1 MKAFSLL
8 SRLLAAAVLVGAVA
22 VPAVAQITTGTVTG
36 TIKDEQGLAV
46 PGATV
51 VLVSETRQT
60 RSAPAVTGT
69 SGDFVFPNVSADTY
83 AVEVTMDGF
92 RTTRRGNVAVSGGD
106 RIGVGDLTLS
116 VGGASETV
124 TVTGDA
130 PLIQSQSGERSFRI
144 TTTEVENLPIGTGRN
159 FATLTAL
166 TPGVTG
172 TTTRLG
178 GGGQNNI
185 MMDGVSTMDTGNN
198 GQLLQMN
205 PEAIAEVKV
214 LTAGY
219 QAEYGRSS
227 GLQIT
232 AVTKG
237 GSNQFHGSLYGIMRN
252 SDWNSNSWVNQIN
265 GTPKQ
270 VTKDSDYGYSFGGP
284 VGRPG
289 GENKLFFFYSQE
301 YRPRT
306 SANILRQFRVPTA
319 LERQGDFSQTRD
331 NNGNLFNLIRGPA
344 VDLAVRCGE
353 HCGVFSGRRSA
364 RQNSAGPALS
374 DGHQYSEAL
383 ARAEHHAGARDELQ
397 PRVPVAAAQ
406 DAQLPAGRSS
416 GLPVLLEA
424 ADDGEIH
431 GPEGI
436 PRHHAGNDSRIQ
448 RHLQRV
454 SVGACDRDDS

>member
-1 MKAFSLL
+1 M
-8 SRLLAAAVLVGAVA
+8 
-22 VPAVAQITTGTVTG
+22 
-36 TIKDEQGLAV
+36 
-46 PGATV
+46 
-51 VLVSETRQT
+51 
-60 RSAPAVTGT
+60 
-69 SGDFVFPNVSADTY
+69 
-83 AVEVTMDGF
+83 
-92 RTTRRGNVAVSGGD
+92 
-106 RIGVGDLTLS
+106 
-116 VGGASETV
+116 GASETI

-252 SDWNSNSWVNQIN
+252 SDWNSNSWVNKIN

-270 VTKDSDYGYSFGGP
+270 VAKDSDYGYSFGGP

-289 GENKLFFFYSQE
+289 GDNKLFFFYSQE

-331 NNGNLFNLIRGPA
+331 NNGNLFNLIRDPRSTSPCTA
-344 VDLAVRCGE
+344 ANTSR
-353 HCGVFSGRRSA
+353 VFPGRRSA
-364 RQNSAGPALS
+364 GPDSAGPALS
-374 DGHQYSEAL
+374 DGPQYSEAL
-383 ARAEHHAGARDELQ
+383 ADAEHRAGARHE
-397 PRVPVAAAQ
+397 P
-406 DAQLPAGRSS
+406 
-416 GLPVLLEA
+416 
-424 ADDGEIH
+424 
-431 GPEGI
+431 
-436 PRHHAGNDSRIQ
+436 
-448 RHLQRV
+448 
-454 SVGACDRDDS
+454 

>member
-1 MKAFSLL
+1 M
-8 SRLLAAAVLVGAVA
+8 
-22 VPAVAQITTGTVTG
+22 
-36 TIKDEQGLAV
+36 
-46 PGATV
+46 
-51 VLVSETRQT
+51 
-60 RSAPAVTGT
+60 
-69 SGDFVFPNVSADTY
+69 FPNVSADTY

-92 RTTRRGNVAVSGGD
+92 RTTRRGGVAVSGGD
-106 RIGVGDLTLS
+106 RIGVGDLTIS

-252 SDWNSNSWVNQIN
+252 SDWNSNSWVNKIN

-270 VTKDSDYGYSFGGP
+270 VAKDSDYGYSFGGP

-289 GENKLFFFYSQE
+289 GDNKLFFFYSQE

-331 NNGNLFNLIRGPA
+331 NNGNLFNLIKDPRSTSPCTAANTAGCFQDGGVLGRIPQDRLYQTGINILKLWPSRTSRRRPA
-344 VDLAVRCGE
+344 RTYNLE
-353 HCGVFSGRRSA
+353 F
-364 RQNSAGPALS
+364 LS
-374 DGHQYSEAL
+374 PH
-383 ARAEHHAGARDELQ
+383 
-397 PRVPVAAAQ
+397 VQ
-406 DAQLPAGRSS
+406 DAQLSAGRSS

-436 PRHHAGNDSRIQ
+436 PRHDAGNDSRIQ
-448 RHLQRV
+448 RHLQRL
-454 SVGACDRDDS
+454 SMGARDRDDSRLRAEPVDVRRGDLRLLESPPRPDYGDRRHEPVRQRAGRASAAVSRTRTSFRKARTTGR

>member
-1 MKAFSLL
+1 MKASQFL
-8 SRLLAAAVLVGAVA
+8 SRLLRAAVLVGIAA
-22 VPAVAQITTGTVTG
+22 LPAVAQITTGTVTG

-198 GQLLQMN
+198 GQ
-205 PEAIAEVKV
+205 
-214 LTAGY
+214 
-219 QAEYGRSS
+219 
-227 GLQIT
+227 
-232 AVTKG
+232 
-237 GSNQFHGSLYGIMRN
+237 
-252 SDWNSNSWVNQIN
+252 
-265 GTPKQ
+265 
-270 VTKDSDYGYSFGGP
+270 
-284 VGRPG
+284 
-289 GENKLFFFYSQE
+289 
-301 YRPRT
+301 
-306 SANILRQFRVPTA
+306 
-319 LERQGDFSQTRD
+319 
-331 NNGNLFNLIRGPA
+331 
-344 VDLAVRCGE
+344 
-353 HCGVFSGRRSA
+353 RRSRCSRPA
-364 RQNSAGPALS
+364 IRPSTVVRAGC
-374 DGHQYSEAL
+374 
-383 ARAEHHAGARDELQ
+383 
-397 PRVPVAAAQ
+397 
-406 DAQLPAGRSS
+406 RS
-416 GLPVLLEA
+416 L
-424 ADDGEIH
+424 
-431 GPEGI
+431 
-436 PRHHAGNDSRIQ
+436 R
-448 RHLQRV
+448 
-454 SVGACDRDDS
+454 